1 MEQKKSSL
9 MDKLDNI
16 DYTHLLG
23 YPPEVVAA
31 EVITLTKEVVNEYIN
46 EVAGKLKACRDTC
59 IFDAE
64 VHAYQTAVRIVK
76 GGVV

>member
-1 MEQKKSSL
+1 MAQNNKLIE
-9 MDKLDNI
+9 KLDSI

-31 EVITLTKEVVNEYIN
+31 EVMSMVKDVVSDYMGEITKHLRE
-46 EVAGKLKACRDTC
+46 CRDHC

-64 VHAYQTAVRIVK
+64 VRAYQAAVRIVK
-76 GGVV
+76 GGTV